1 MCEFFSGKVVCLKK
15 TGMISTKT
23 RVFPTFHQKSAHF
36 KNPVSMLRFSAVFVF
51 AILLLSP
58 ACDQE
63 AKKQAAAAAAKAA
76 QDSVNWAT
84 YRADNWKNYGCE
96 IISDADV
103 QALFGVEPQRDV
115 LNTRTLPDQ
124 AFCLRTWNKP
134 DWKERENANEKETA
148 TAYLDPQ
155 NSLIVQVFNY
165 PSDEH
170 ARLQFESLKRD
181 RRDTYEEDVPDIGEG
196 ALWSSTTVTLLVK
209 KGHNILSIA
218 LNYKDVPHDNLGKA
232 KEVAEVALRKM

>member
-1 MCEFFSGKVVCLKK
+1 
-15 TGMISTKT
+15 
-23 RVFPTFHQKSAHF
+23 
-36 KNPVSMLRFSAVFVF
+36 MLRFSAVLAFISLF
-51 AILLLSP
+51 LLP
-58 ACDQE
+58 ACDRE
-63 AKKQAAAAAAKAA
+63 AKQAAAAAAARAA

-84 YRADNWKNYGCE
+84 YRKDNWINHGCDL
-96 IISDADV
+96 ISDDDV
-103 QALFGVEPQRDV
+103 MALFGVDPQRDV

-155 NSLIVQVFNY
+155 NSLIVQVFGY

-170 ARLQFESLKRD
+170 ARQQFELLKRD
-181 RRDTYEEDVPDIGEG
+181 RRDTYDEDVPDLGEG

-209 KGHNILSIA
+209 KGHSMLSIA
-218 LNYKDVPHDNLGKA
+218 LNYKDMPHDNLDKA